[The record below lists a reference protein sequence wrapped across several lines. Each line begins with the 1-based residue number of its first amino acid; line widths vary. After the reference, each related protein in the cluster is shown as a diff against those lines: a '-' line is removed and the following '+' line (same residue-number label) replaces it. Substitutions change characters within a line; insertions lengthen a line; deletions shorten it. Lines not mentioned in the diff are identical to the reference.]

1 MSLAAPLQG
10 PVSLNLP
17 FAPTSAGEVRRALVA
32 WLQELGSSRAVIED
46 VKLVATELISNAIRH
61 ADPIQNAGLLVRW
74 QADGEELVLSVTD
87 GGSVTSAP
95 HTVEAGPD
103 AESGRGLSIVEELC
117 LSWKIVYPHGL
128 TDVSVR
134 MALV

>member
-32 WLQELGSSRAVIED
+32 WLQELGSSRAVIQD
-46 VKLVATELISNAIRH
+46 VQLVATELIANAIRH
-61 ADPIQNAGLLVRW
+61 ADPIRSGGLLVRW
-74 QADGEELVLSVTD
+74 KSDGDVLTLSVTD
-87 GGSVTSAP
+87 GGSVTSQP
-95 HTVEAGPD
+95 HTVDAAPD

-117 LSWKIVYPHGL
+117 LSWKIVSPHGL